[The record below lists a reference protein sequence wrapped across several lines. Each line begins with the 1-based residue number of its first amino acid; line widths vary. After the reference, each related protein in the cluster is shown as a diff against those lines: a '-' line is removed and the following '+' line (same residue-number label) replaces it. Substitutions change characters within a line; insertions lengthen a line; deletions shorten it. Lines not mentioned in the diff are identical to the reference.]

1 MEFTETVQISA
12 FRIRYNIITMKE
24 KSLELI
30 QKARDFALK
39 KHKGQKDDSGKD
51 YFEAH
56 IEVVA
61 EIVAMVTQD
70 LHIISAAYL
79 HDVLEDTNTTVEEL
93 KREFGEKI
101 TKLVLEV
108 TQEGQ
113 KDSHGYYFPRLK
125 SKEGIMIKFADRL
138 SNISR
143 IDSWPEKRRNQ
154 YLRKSRFWRKE

>member
-1 MEFTETVQISA
+1 
-12 FRIRYNIITMKE
+12 MKE
-24 KSLELI
+24 NSPELI
-30 QKARDFALK
+30 KKARDFAIK
-39 KHKGQKDDSGKD
+39 KHNGQKDDSGKD

-61 EIVAMVTQD
+61 EIISIVTED
-70 LHIISAAYL
+70 AYIISAAYL
-79 HDVLEDTNTTVEEL
+79 HDVLEDTNTTFREL
-93 KREFGEKI
+93 KSEFGEKI
-101 TKLVLEV
+101 TNLVLEV

-143 IDSWPEKRRNQ
+143 IEAWPEKRRNQ

>member
-1 MEFTETVQISA
+1 
-12 FRIRYNIITMKE
+12 MKE
-24 KSLELI
+24 NSPELI
-30 QKARDFALK
+30 KKARDFAIK
-39 KHKGQKDDSGKD
+39 KHNGQKDDSGKD

-61 EIVAMVTQD
+61 EIISIVTED
-70 LHIISAAYL
+70 AYIISAAYL
-79 HDVLEDTNTTVEEL
+79 HDVLEDTNTTFREL
-93 KREFGEKI
+93 KSEFGEKI
-101 TKLVLEV
+101 TNLVLEV

-125 SKEGIMIKFADRL
+125 SKEGIMMKFADRL

-143 IDSWPEKRRNQ
+143 IEAWPEKRRNQ

>member
-1 MEFTETVQISA
+1 MNKNKSKIIS
-12 FRIRYNIITMKE
+12 
-24 KSLELI
+24 
-30 QKARDFALK
+30 KARDFAMK
-39 KHKGQKDDSGKD
+39 KHNGQKDDSGKD
-51 YFEAH
+51 YFQAH

-61 EIVAMVTQD
+61 EILSNVTQD
-70 LHIISAAYL
+70 PHIISAGYL

-93 KREFGEKI
+93 KREFGENI
-101 TKLVLEV
+101 TNLVLEV

-154 YLRKSRFWRKE
+154 YLRTSRFWRKK

>member
-1 MEFTETVQISA
+1 M
-12 FRIRYNIITMKE
+12 
-24 KSLELI
+24 
-30 QKARDFALK
+30 K
-39 KHKGQKDDSGKD
+39 KHNGQKDDSGKD
-51 YFEAH
+51 YFQAH

-61 EIVAMVTQD
+61 EILSNVTQD
-70 LHIISAAYL
+70 PNIISAGYL

-93 KREFGEKI
+93 KGEFGEKI
-101 TKLVLEV
+101 TNLVLEV

-125 SKEGIMIKFADRL
+125 SKDGIMIKFADRL

-154 YLRKSRFWRKE
+154 YLRKSRFWRKK

>member
-1 MEFTETVQISA
+1 
-12 FRIRYNIITMKE
+12 MKE
-24 KSLELI
+24 NSNELI
-30 QKARDFALK
+30 KKARHFAMK

-61 EIVAMVTQD
+61 GILSIVTED
-70 LHIISAAYL
+70 SHIISAAYL
-79 HDVLEDTNTTVEEL
+79 HDVLEDTSTTIEEL
-93 KREFGEKI
+93 KNVFGEKI
-101 TKLVLEV
+101 MNLVLEV

-143 IDSWPEKRRNQ
+143 IDTWPEKRRNQ
-154 YLRKSRFWRKE
+154 YLRTSRFWRNE